1 MQFINFKSLSKEKC
15 IVLFMIPRDFGDSAQ
30 TDAPKEAIM
39 SEFEIFVSKAD
50 FKFNCAHFIIFN
62 GFRERL
68 HGHNYQLSVKVI
80 GDGSV
85 GPDGY
90 LIDFGDIKKATRA
103 LCKNINEY
111 FICPTRSPNMK
122 IEKSD
127 NEVRLECD
135 DGARFC
141 FPSSDCLMLPLFHSS
156 AEELAL
162 YFYCE
167 IIRFVF

>member
-1 MQFINFKSLSKEKC
+1 MHK
-15 IVLFMIPRDFGDSAQ
+15 Q
-30 TDAPKEAIM
+30 THPPKEAIM

-167 IIRFVF
+167 IIRFVFLARLTIFDRVFQTNRTQAAA